1 MPRGQAWS
9 RSFISRGLAD
19 SYRAELVRATRQG
32 LEFGPASGEPVLWG
46 IPPVPDSTWY
56 QHAVAFADI
65 KWPRLAPHSRASMA
79 EALATVT
86 PELTG
91 PIAGRPPARMLRA
104 ALYRHA
110 FNPHRRHAPVDPATA
125 RALGWLEQA
134 SLPVQQLHDPRVIR
148 LAPGAVAVRLDG
160 HLAAANTV
168 TRKHAVFHDALG
180 YAAELGLLPANP
192 LSHDET
198 A

>member
-65 KWPRLAPHSRASMA
+65 KWPRLAPHSR
-79 EALATVT
+79 VT
-86 PELTG
+86 
-91 PIAGRPPARMLRA
+91 RA
-104 ALYRHA
+104 AL
-110 FNPHRRHAPVDPATA
+110 D
-125 RALGWLEQA
+125 ALML
-134 SLPVQQLHDPRVIR
+134 
-148 LAPGAVAVRLDG
+148 RLDG
-160 HLAAANTV
+160 SRAAASTIA
-168 TRKHAVFHDALG
+168 RKRAVFHDVAG
-180 YAAELGLLPANP
+180 YAVELGLLPQLAAR
-192 LSHDET
+192 T
-198 A
+198 